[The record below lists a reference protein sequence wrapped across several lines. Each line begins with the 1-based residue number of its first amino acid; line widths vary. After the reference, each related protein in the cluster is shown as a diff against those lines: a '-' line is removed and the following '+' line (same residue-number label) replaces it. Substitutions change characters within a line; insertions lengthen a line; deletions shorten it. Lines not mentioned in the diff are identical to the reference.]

1 MEWQGRLDPDGAAPN
16 DDAVEAKSALT
27 FGLLRHGLYPLRA
40 DVTPELRGIM
50 NTLCDTY
57 LSARSRTPHFVPTE
71 LRNDETDADTGTE
84 PFSEEPFSG
93 DTRFDGDRRTG
104 GEKRADILRCIFETT
119 ARDPQTPTMGG
130 AAPTV
135 TVHINAA
142 DLEHGRG
149 VG

>member
-1 MEWQGRLDPDGAAPN
+1 
-16 DDAVEAKSALT
+16 
-27 FGLLRHGLYPLRA
+27 
-40 DVTPELRGIM
+40 M
-50 NTLCDTY
+50 NTLYDTY
-57 LSARSRTPHFVPTE
+57 LSARSSTPRFLPTE
-71 LRNDETDADTGTE
+71 LLDGTADTGTGPGPE
-84 PFSEEPFSG
+84 SFSDDPFTG

-104 GEKRADILRCIFETT
+104 GEKRADILRCIFESA